1 MARKNL
7 IVPEGWVA
15 FFNPTTKKV
24 VGITHFPQ
32 GGKAFTDLAFA
43 VAASK
48 EDLLLIIQ
56 DQELLYTPPA
66 ENPTVTPPAP

>member
-1 MARKNL
+1 MARKN
-7 IVPEGWVA
+7 IDIPEGWVA

-24 VGITHFPQ
+24 MGITHFPK

-48 EDLLLIIQ
+48 EDLLVILA
-56 DQELLYTPPA
+56 DQELVYTPPA
-66 ENPTVTPPAP
+66 

>member
-15 FFNPTTKKV
+15 FFDPATKKV
-24 VGITHFPQ
+24 VGIQHFPK
-32 GGKAFTDLAFA
+32 GGKAFTSLAFA

-48 EDLLLIIQ
+48 EDLMLIIA
-56 DQELLYTPPA
+56 DQELIYTPPA
-66 ENPTVTPPAP
+66 E